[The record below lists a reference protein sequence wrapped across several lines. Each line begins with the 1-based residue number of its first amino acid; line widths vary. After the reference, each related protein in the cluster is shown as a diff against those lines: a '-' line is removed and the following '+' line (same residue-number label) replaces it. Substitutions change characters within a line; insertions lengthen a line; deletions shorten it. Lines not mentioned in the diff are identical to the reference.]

1 MFNKLRNIPLPLA
14 GIALLAAVYV
24 AVRAFTVPFTWDES
38 FSWLMYVR
46 GHDWWPEINS
56 EMAANNHLLNT
67 WLIRLSEMV
76 FGTSEFTL
84 RLPNVVFSLLYF
96 TAAFFFAKRQEK
108 TLAQLAVFVVLAGHP
123 YLLDYFGIARGY
135 GLAHSL
141 LLFGLWLLWKWCNGD
156 KLYYAV
162 GALAAFSLSCF
173 ASLTQLHV
181 LAGATVV
188 VVLRYLTLASSRQW
202 EGRFVRVQ
210 LLLLPAAITYGLLI
224 PYSIKLKEANALFF
238 GPRGSWFQ
246 GTWRSVTDRMLY
258 DLTCPEILRNIL
270 AALLMFTAIA
280 GVTAAGVFMFRLLK
294 RKTDNEKA
302 FVFLLGGITAAAVF
316 GPLLQYNLLKTK
328 LLFERTALFYIPLLA
343 LMFVQLLRLILKQ
356 KMAAA
361 VLYSSAIPA
370 LFIAAFAGNFTRVHD
385 WADEQDM
392 NLIVAE
398 INKQLQPGKP
408 ITISSDW
415 QFYPDL
421 EFALAMNRFSE
432 NVNSKDIHDSDQVF
446 DYLLVYDREMKK
458 YSNFEIVKKFPRS
471 QTSLL
476 KLNPFPDLKR
486 IAILAEDFE
495 KITGKTPTK
504 QYKDKFGKQSR
515 ALFCGGENTYPW
527 DIEYAIPDS
536 LSGKLFRLHTSFDAQ
551 RGIERNGYN
560 IVVMLERSGERIEI
574 TGLRIDHCIY
584 ETNQWSK
591 ISSVVPLRTPLQSGD
606 TLLIQFFMPSKSE
619 MLIDNI
625 SFSAETFSQH

>member
-1 MFNKLRNIPLPLA
+1 MFNKPRNIPLPLTA
-14 GIALLAAVYV
+14 VALLAVVYV
-24 AVRAFTVPFTWDES
+24 VVRAFLVPFTWDES

-67 WLIRLSEMV
+67 WLMRLSEMV

-108 TLAQLAVFVVLAGHP
+108 TLAQLAVFIVLAGHP

-210 LLLLPAAITYGLLI
+210 LLLLPAAITFGLLV
-224 PYSIKLKEANALFF
+224 PYSLELKEANALFF

-246 GTWRSVTDRMLY
+246 GTWYSVTERMLY
-258 DLTCPEILRNIL
+258 ELNCPEFILNIL
-270 AALLMFTAIA
+270 AALLMLTAVSGII
-280 GVTAAGVFMFRLLK
+280 AAGVVLFRIIK
-294 RKTDNEKA
+294 RKTNSETA
-302 FVFLLGGITAAAVF
+302 FLFLLGGIATAAVL

-343 LMFVQLLRLILKQ
+343 LLFVQLLRHIPKQ
-356 KMAAA
+356 KIAAA
-361 VLYSSAIPA
+361 VLYTSAIPV
-370 LFIAAFAGNFTRVHD
+370 LLIVAFAANFNRVND

-398 INKQLQPGKP
+398 INKQIKPATP
-408 ITISSDW
+408 ITIASDW

-421 EFALAMNRFSE
+421 EFALAMKRF
-432 NVNSKDIHDSDQVF
+432 NGGVNSKDIHDSDLVF

-458 YSNFEIVKKFPRS
+458 YPNCEIVKKFPRS
-471 QTSLL
+471 KTSLL
-476 KLNPFPDLKR
+476 KCKR
-486 IAILAEDFE
+486 FSDPERTQLLTENFE
-495 KITGKTPTK
+495 KVNSRMLTKTYTDKQGKVN
-504 QYKDKFGKQSR
+504 R
-515 ALFCGGENTYPW
+515 ALHGGGDNTYPW
-527 DIEYAIPDS
+527 DIKYAVPDS
-536 LSGKLFRLHTSFDAQ
+536 LSGKFLRLHTSFDAL

-560 IVVMLERSGERIEI
+560 IVVMLERGGERIET
-574 TGLRIDHCIY
+574 TGLRIDYCVY
-584 ETNQWSK
+584 ETNKWSTV
-591 ISSVVPLRTPLQSGD
+591 SSVIPLRTPLQSRD
-606 TLLIQFFMPSKSE
+606 TLLIQFFTPSKSE
-619 MLIDNI
+619 MLIDNV
-625 SFSAETFSQH
+625 SFSAETFSQY

>member
-1 MFNKLRNIPLPLA
+1 MLNKLRTIPLPLA
-14 GIALLAAVYV
+14 AVALLAAVYV
-24 AVRAFTVPFTWDES
+24 VVRAVVVPFTWDES
-38 FSWLMYVR
+38 FSWLMYAR

-67 WLIRLSEMV
+67 WLMRLSEMI

-84 RLPNVVFSLLYF
+84 RLPNVLFSLLYF

-108 TLAQLAVFVVLAGHP
+108 TLAQLAVFIVLAGHP

-141 LLFGLWLLWKWCNGD
+141 LLFGLWLLWKWCNGE
-156 KLYYAV
+156 KLFYAV
-162 GALAAFSLSCF
+162 AALVAFSLSCF

-188 VVLRYLTLASSRQW
+188 VVARFLMLPSARQW

-210 LLLLPAAITYGLLI
+210 LLLLPGAFTFGLLV
-224 PYSIKLKEANALFF
+224 PYSMELKAANALFF

-258 DLTCPEILRNIL
+258 DLNCPTILLNIL
-270 AALLMFTAIA
+270 AALLLLTAIA
-280 GVTAAGVFMFRLLK
+280 GVIAAGIFMFRVVK
-294 RKTDNEKA
+294 RKANSETA
-302 FVFLLGGITAAAVF
+302 FVFLLGGIIAASVF
-316 GPLLQYNLLKTK
+316 GPLIQYNLLKTK
-328 LLFERTALFYIPLLA
+328 LLFERTALFYIPILS
-343 LMFVQLLRLILKQ
+343 LMFVQLLRLIPKQ
-356 KMAAA
+356 QIAAT
-361 VLYSSAIPA
+361 VLYSSALPI
-370 LFIAAFAGNFTRVHD
+370 LFIIAFAGNFSRVHD

-398 INKQLQPGKP
+398 INKQLQPEKA
-408 ITISSDW
+408 IAISSDW

-432 NVNSKDIHDSDQVF
+432 NVNSKDIHDNDQAF

-471 QTSLL
+471 RTSLL
-476 KLNPFPDLKR
+476 KLKSFPNLKR
-486 IAILAEDFE
+486 IALLTENFE
-495 KITGKTPTK
+495 KVNSKTPTK
-504 QYKDKFGKQSR
+504 QYKDKYGKINR
-515 ALFCGGENTYPW
+515 ALLCGGENTYPW
-527 DIEYAIPDS
+527 DIEYGIPDS
-536 LSGKLFRLHTSFDAQ
+536 LSGKLLRLHTSFDAQ
-551 RGIERNGYN
+551 RGVERNGYN
-560 IVVMLERSGERIEI
+560 IVVMLERGGERIET

-584 ETNQWSK
+584 ENNKWSNT
-591 ISSVVPLRTPLQSGD
+591 SSVVPLRTPLQSGD
-606 TLLIQFFMPSKSE
+606 TLQIQLFMPSKSE
-619 MLIDNI
+619 LLIDNI
-625 SFSAETFSQH
+625 SFSVETFSPY